1 MMKNQRGFTLVE
13 MMVVIAIVG
22 VLVAVAFHVDS
33 RTYGASAQ
41 SASDHLTETMS
52 FARMRANA
60 TRRIHRVTVQPTQ
73 LTVYQA
79 TTTGLGTPT
88 AWQQIQI
95 VKTPTGVTL
104 WNAQSG
110 ALAGSG
116 ASPSQSTSFSF
127 DIDFRPDGQAT
138 AATVFVSDNSANGKY
153 RVVVYHATGGS
164 YARQYW

>member
-1 MMKNQRGFTLVE
+1 MKTQRGFTLVE
-13 MMVVIAIVG
+13 MMVVVAIVG
-22 VLVAVAFHVDS
+22 VLVAVAFHVDT

-41 SASDHLTETMS
+41 SASDQVTETMS
-52 FARMRANA
+52 FARLRANA
-60 TRRIHRVTVQPTQ
+60 TRRIHRVTVQPSQ

-116 ASPSQSTSFSF
+116 SSPSKSTTFSF
-127 DIDFRPDGQAT
+127 DIDFRPDGH
-138 AATVFVSDNSANGKY
+138 ATVFVSDNSANGKY